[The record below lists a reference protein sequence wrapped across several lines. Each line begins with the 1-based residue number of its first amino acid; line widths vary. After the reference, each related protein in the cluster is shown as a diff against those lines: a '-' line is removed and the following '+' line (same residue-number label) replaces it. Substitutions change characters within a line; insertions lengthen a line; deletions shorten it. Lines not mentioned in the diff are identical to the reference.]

1 MNLKLKLIRKYQY
14 LIELDLKGTLYL
26 NRFFDKDDFVEIKK
40 VTDKAIDMVS
50 IDNEDDD
57 EINGAWGSVESFE
70 KSELSENSESL
81 DYAAMT
87 DDELIDYYNNINAEV
102 IELDYRAPYQLINY
116 IYDYGVKESGLV
128 VSGKLFYELDIWGD
142 DSNINKNMKTL
153 IVDFEIEFDTTN
165 ADSGQIDILNTTVN
179 ANMNNHISCNQPL
192 TAIVNDIS
200 LIPFNSNTIL
210 PKNIKLIDIS
220 KKDAFNFNDLQ
231 YTDYALKPKPQTS
244 AGNLH

>member
-14 LIELDLKGTLYL
+14 LIELDLKVTLYL
-26 NRFFDKDDFVEIKK
+26 NRFFDKDDFVETKK
-40 VTDKAIDMVS
+40 ITDKTIYIVGIGD
-50 IDNEDDD
+50 EDTD
-57 EINGAWGSVESFE
+57 AWGSFESSE

-231 YTDYALKPKPQTS
+231 YTDYALKPKPRTFDW
-244 AGNLH
+244 